1 MNNVQKKAK
10 AQKIYDFTGTVY
22 EVSEYLI
29 GKRRLLPCE
38 KYFISA
44 DSYSICIY
52 RATKIDRNSGLSK
65 EEIQKRVQGTD
76 MPGTGYWVL
85 EMESIAR
92 FELGIRNHQMC
103 FDADEMEHL
112 VEAVVA
118 HDEATGFSGFDA
130 FEATGFSNLETDK
143 MLDEIGLSGRIVSL
157 DGILVERSEDEMK
170 QYRRMLHAIRE
181 WYDRN
186 EQDYDEGTDGE
197 IAPQKRMYLCGTTDE
212 EGMFIT
218 TFIDL
223 EKMTYNVILEDDGGS
238 SGEIIHTEP
247 CSPDDIRDTDFD
259 DIVTFAFDREDAYLE
274 KQGRSSLR
282 P

>member
-10 AQKIYDFTGTVY
+10 AQKIHDFAGTVY

-38 KYFISA
+38 RYFISA
-44 DSYSICIY
+44 DSYSICTY
-52 RATKIDRNSGLSK
+52 RATRIDRDSGLSK
-65 EEIQKRVQGTD
+65 EEIKKRVQGTS
-76 MPGTGYWVL
+76 MSGTGCWVL
-85 EMESIAR
+85 EMESMAR
-92 FELGIRNHQMC
+92 FELGIRNHQMR

-130 FEATGFSNLETDK
+130 FEATAFSDLETDK
-143 MLDEIGLSGRIVSL
+143 MLDKIGLSGRIVSL
-157 DGILVERSEDEMK
+157 DGILVERSKDEMK
-170 QYRRMLHAIRE
+170 QYRKMLHAIGE

-186 EQDYDEGTDGE
+186 EQDYDEGTDGR

-212 EGMFIT
+212 EGMFVT

-223 EKMTYNVILEDDGGS
+223 EKMTYNVILEDDGG

>member
-10 AQKIYDFTGTVY
+10 AQKIHDFTGTVY

-38 KYFISA
+38 RYFISA
-44 DSYSICIY
+44 DSCTIY
-52 RATKIDRNSGLSK
+52 VHRATRVAWNSG
-65 EEIQKRVQGTD
+65 
-76 MPGTGYWVL
+76 WAL
-85 EMESIAR
+85 EMETMAR
-92 FELGIRNHQMC
+92 FELGIRNHQMR

-130 FEATGFSNLETDK
+130 FEATAFSNLETDK
-143 MLDEIGLSGRIVSL
+143 MLDEISLSGRIVSL
-157 DGILVERSEDEMK
+157 DGILVERGEDEMK

-212 EGMFIT
+212 EGMFVT

-238 SGEIIHTEP
+238 GEIIHTEP
-247 CSPDDIRDTDFD
+247 CSPDDIRVTDFD